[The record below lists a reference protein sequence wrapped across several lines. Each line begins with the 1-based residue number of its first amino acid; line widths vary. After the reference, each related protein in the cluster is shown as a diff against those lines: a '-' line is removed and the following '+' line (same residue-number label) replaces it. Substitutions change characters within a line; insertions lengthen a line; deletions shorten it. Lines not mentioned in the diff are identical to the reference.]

1 MICDKCG
8 LYRPECGCFPE
19 KCQER
24 EDREEKKAEC
34 RKCNYR
40 IDGWRCWY
48 TMRPITFWTK
58 LVVHLFGCG
67 NYSPWWIHTTKEPED
82 WR

>member
-24 EDREEKKAEC
+24 VDREKLMTYEDCEDCYWRKDAELMVALSFALGILTGVFGLIVVG
-34 RKCNYR
+34 Y
-40 IDGWRCWY
+40 
-48 TMRPITFWTK
+48 FV
-58 LVVHLFGCG
+58 LVL
-67 NYSPWWIHTTKEPED
+67 I
-82 WR
+82 